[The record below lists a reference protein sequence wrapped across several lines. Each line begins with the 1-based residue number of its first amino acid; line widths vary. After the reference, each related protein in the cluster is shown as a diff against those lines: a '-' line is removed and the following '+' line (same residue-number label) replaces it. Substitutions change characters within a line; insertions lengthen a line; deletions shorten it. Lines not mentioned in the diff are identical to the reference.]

1 MFVIPG
7 VFALLMF
14 VYWRLHELFEGMHW
28 FGVNFVLGLAA
39 LGFVIDYG
47 IGVNRP
53 RGSALLYLL
62 LALFGLAIVG
72 AVIKAPES
80 LTAQLTIFGVDIA
93 AFFLLSEGVQTLRGL
108 ATVSAIVLAF
118 TLALAAIGVQQGLS
132 PSVCYTAAN
141 GPGGKDTPDGR
152 TCASIS
158 DCLHG
163 GKMDT
168 DYFCEHP
175 GVFGSHSIGG
185 RVRFRGV
192 IEDPNE
198 LAWAVCVGMPLAF
211 AAFQLRR
218 SWPRGIVLAAAVV
231 GSTVCVIMTQSR
243 SGQLA
248 ILAVFGVYFA
258 RRFGL
263 RGLLLGALVG
273 LPVLMLGGRGGEA
286 AESSSDERLGCWAE
300 GLAMWRANPLSGVG
314 AGQFT
319 EHHYLTA
326 HNSFVLTLAEMGPL
340 GLLLWTSAIYF
351 AFKITIQIQRELA
364 TDKDAKAACIW
375 ATALLA
381 SLAGTAVS
389 ALFLSMAYRTLLW
402 IMLGLVG
409 ALYSAVRKHDPTFR
423 VRFGWKDMALVFGG
437 DTALM
442 TFTALYLRLKGV

>member
-7 VFALLMF
+7 VFAVLMF
-14 VYWRLHELFEGMHW
+14 VYWRLHELFEGMRW
-28 FGVNFVLGLAA
+28 FGVNFVVGLAA
-39 LGFVIDYG
+39 LGFIIDYG
-47 IGVNRP
+47 IGANRP
-53 RGSALLYLL
+53 RGSPLLYIL
-62 LALFGLAIVG
+62 LALFGLALFG
-72 AVIKAPES
+72 AVVKVPES
-80 LTAQLTIFGVDIA
+80 IGTQLTIFGVDIIV
-93 AFFLLSEGVQTLRGL
+93 FVVLSEGLPTLRGL
-108 ATVSAIVLAF
+108 AAVSAIVLTF
-118 TLALAAIGVQQGLS
+118 TLALASIGIEQGLS
-132 PSVCYTAAN
+132 PSICYTAATA
-141 GPGGKDTPDGR
+141 PGGKDTPDGR
-152 TCASIS
+152 SCNTIS

-185 RVRFRGV
+185 RVRFRGI

-198 LAWAVCVGMPLAF
+198 LAWAVAAGMPLAF

-218 SWPRGIVLAAAVV
+218 SWLRGLALTAAVV
-231 GSTVCVIMTQSR
+231 GGIVCVIMTQSR

-258 RRFGL
+258 RRFGW

-273 LPVLMLGGRGGEA
+273 LPVLLLGGRNGEA

-300 GLAMWRANPLSGVG
+300 GLAMWRGNPLSGVG
-314 AGQFT
+314 ALQFT

-326 HNSFVLTLAEMGPL
+326 HNSFILTLAELGPL
-340 GLLLWTSAIYF
+340 GLLLWTSAIYV
-351 AFKITIQIQRELA
+351 AFKITVQIQRELKS
-364 TDKDAKAACIW
+364 DEDAKAACIW

-402 IMLGLVG
+402 ILLGLVG
-409 ALYSAVRKHDPTFR
+409 ALYSAVRAHDPTFR
-423 VRFGWKDMALVFGG
+423 VRFGWKDMVLVFGG
-437 DTALM
+437 DTVLIA
-442 TFTALYLRLKGV
+442 FTMLYLRLKGI